1 MNDQWTMGREDRDA
15 IFAALRGIE
24 GSLRHLGV
32 KGLDNEAALY
42 AISNNVNLIRL
53 RLNAQAEL
61 ATQN

>member
-53 RLNAQAEL
+53 RLNGQAEL